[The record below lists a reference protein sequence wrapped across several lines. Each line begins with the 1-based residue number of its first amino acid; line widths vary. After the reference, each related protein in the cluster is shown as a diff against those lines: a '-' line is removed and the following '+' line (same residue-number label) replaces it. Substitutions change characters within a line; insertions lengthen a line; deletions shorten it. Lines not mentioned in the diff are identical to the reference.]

1 VEDNDIDQAS
11 SLHLRKIKN
20 KIKNSERTEID
31 CHCCYADMSRNC
43 QSENTETKKDQL
55 EEKEQISGEN
65 AIKTF
70 TKEKKWIFDK
80 GGFVIEG
87 DNQIKQK
94 SDFPNKMELE
104 SKMEKSFSEN
114 SKLEKEIRNEWNS
127 SSNPV
132 TCEHQNFKNGK
143 RKNFQNFKRNQIEF
157 ETQRNVDEINSLRN
171 KISNEENNFHSDFPN
186 YFHSDLECYSNVKL
200 MDQVVVDDD
209 DQKSLKELQMSNEN
223 ENRHDLQDVN
233 HDEFKEWKGFESDS
247 KTGFENQSISGFE
260 GEPKTSFENE
270 SKEGFVYESRN
281 GFENESKVMSK
292 QKSNFLTEKLV
303 SAKYLTEEPNPNSKK
318 NRDQDNREVTNEE
331 LDKCNKIEVVPENRD
346 VTHVT
351 TRHHSSAIQPKKVAL
366 PGQPNQVEEAHQS
379 QILFNTRVIK
389 YANKFW

>member
-1 VEDNDIDQAS
+1 MEDNDTDQAS

-31 CHCCYADMSRNC
+31 SHCCYADMSRNC
-43 QSENTETKKDQL
+43 QSENTEKKDQL

-65 AIKTF
+65 EIKTF

-80 GGFVIEG
+80 GGFAIEG

-94 SDFPNKMELE
+94 SDFPNKMKLE

-186 YFHSDLECYSNVKL
+186 YSQSNLECYSNVKL

-209 DQKSLKELQMSNEN
+209 DDDQKSLKELPMSNEN
-223 ENRHDLQDVN
+223 ENRHDQ
-233 HDEFKEWKGFESDS
+233 
-247 KTGFENQSISGFE
+247 
-260 GEPKTSFENE
+260 
-270 SKEGFVYESRN
+270 
-281 GFENESKVMSK
+281 
-292 QKSNFLTEKLV
+292 
-303 SAKYLTEEPNPNSKK
+303 
-318 NRDQDNREVTNEE
+318 
-331 LDKCNKIEVVPENRD
+331 
-346 VTHVT
+346 
-351 TRHHSSAIQPKKVAL
+351 
-366 PGQPNQVEEAHQS
+366 
-379 QILFNTRVIK
+379 
-389 YANKFW
+389 